1 MYSIPGRKESEQR
14 HKSGSIET
22 IFCRLSMLVFASKE
36 SGRRKEKKRL
46 VLTGHSL
53 HLKSSFWGRELTIEG
68 DTEVYYESAILDD
81 EWKPPEIF

>member
-22 IFCRLSMLVFASKE
+22 IFCRVSMLVFASKE

-46 VLTGHSL
+46 VLTGHGV
-53 HLKSSFWGRELTIEG
+53 FI
-68 DTEVYYESAILDD
+68 
-81 EWKPPEIF
+81 